1 MKKHFIA
8 TAFTIVYAL
17 SLSVGLTCLLN
28 LFGIALTSAVFNE
41 NVKSGYPKFVPF
53 CIIVGILALAALIVT
68 FVLNL
73 KIGKKLE
80 FTKKTWWIQMVSAFV
95 ISIPAVYFV
104 QILFDLLQKTF

>member
-1 MKKHFIA
+1 MKKHFVA
-8 TAFTIVYAL
+8 AFTIVYAL

-28 LFGIALTSAVFNE
+28 LLGIALTSAVFNE
-41 NVKSGYPKFVPF
+41 NVKADYPRFVPF

-95 ISIPAVYFV
+95 ISIPAVYLV
-104 QILFDLLQKTF
+104 QILFDLLQKIF